1 MEPSAIG
8 ERLREERERVGIS
21 QTELGKIGGV
31 VKKTQIDYEKGA
43 SAPNASYLAAVDGAG
58 IDVLYV
64 VTGRRGLNSPIETV
78 PPIEDEDHVSQSIR
92 LAAQLLSV
100 TLSNE
105 QRRLG
110 LSDAAMSDLF
120 GVNQETLR
128 KWKSGGALPSVYQL
142 VVAPFRAGLDMNYL
156 LSGQRAASVSSSAY
170 GDSRSGGGS
179 TASTVDPVQQDRAL
193 YAALLNTITN
203 ARKRG
208 DQLTTDQFI
217 RVVQAM
223 YSEYLN
229 EQNSRIADIVSSDQA
244 RTASGH
250 TGTHG

>member
-64 VTGRRGLNSPIETV
+64 VTGRRGLHSPTEKV
-78 PPIEDEDHVSQSIR
+78 PPLEDQDHVSQAIR
-92 LAAQLLSV
+92 LSAQIFSAALG
-100 TLSNE
+100 NE

-110 LSDAAMSDLF
+110 FSDALLSDLF

-128 KWKSGGALPSVYQL
+128 RWKLGTALPSFHEL
-142 VVAPFRAGLDMNYL
+142 VAASQSSRLDMNFL
-156 LSGQRAASVSSSAY
+156 LSGRGAFQEPRAGYSEPRNAPA
-170 GDSRSGGGS
+170 
-179 TASTVDPVQQDRAL
+179 TDPVQQERAL

-217 RVVQAM
+217 RVVQTM